1 MLPISTKIFAVATP
15 QLLFYTIFIRYSDII
30 IRYLILYDIVL
41 LEKFQSF
48 SWAVVTRGVCTR
60 ISLSSHV
67 LLIEHQ
73 ENKNQVNKNQV
84 NKNQVN
90 KNQVNKNQVNK
101 NQVNK
106 NQVNKNQVNKS
117 ALHLNKNKTIC
128 KQQYSAVAHAQV
140 STSQLSPSGPASLA
154 PLVQP
159 A

>member
-1 MLPISTKIFAVATP
+1 M
-15 QLLFYTIFIRYSDII
+15 
-30 IRYLILYDIVL
+30 
-41 LEKFQSF
+41 
-48 SWAVVTRGVCTR
+48 AVVTRGVCTG

-106 NQVNKNQVNKS
+106 S

-128 KQQYSAVAHAQV
+128 KQKYSAVAHAQV
-140 STSQLSPSGPASLA
+140 STSQLSA